1 MKEDFPDYHQNKVR
15 EFIAEIRQRISEA
28 ELLEE
33 DGLDLNLKLKQLEE
47 LVIKADHLENSNRGE
62 YLRLLQRLVL
72 ERTKCFFCF
81 DDYLQKKKTKTEAL
95 LERINVRGD

>member
-15 EFIAEIRQRISEA
+15 EFIVEIRQRISDS
-28 ELLEE
+28 ELLQE

-47 LVIKADHLENSNRGE
+47 LVIKADHLENTNRGE

-72 ERTKCFFCF
+72 ERTKCFFSF
-81 DDYLQKKKTKTEAL
+81 DDYLHRKKSE
-95 LERINVRGD
+95 